1 LLTGLNSTH
10 LPIVS
15 KCVGGVGGSLI
26 SKNHHSLKGVHSKL
40 HSLQTMKVKIKG
52 GFANQNMPH
61 SQQKS
66 GLFFSSTN
74 MPAPWSLEEI
84 SKKIDLLVLKQ
95 SYVLRLKEQINGIQ
109 INLV

>member
-1 LLTGLNSTH
+1 VGLNSTH

-15 KCVGGVGGSLI
+15 KCVGGVGGSFI
-26 SKNHHSLKGVHSKL
+26 SKNHRSPKGVHSRL

-52 GFANQNMPH
+52 GFANKNMPH

-66 GLFFSSTN
+66 SLSFSSTN

-84 SKKIDLLVLKQ
+84 SKKNYLLVLKQ
-95 SYVLRLKEQINGIQ
+95 SYVLGLKEQIDGI
-109 INLV
+109 

>member
-1 LLTGLNSTH
+1 MGLNSTH

-26 SKNHHSLKGVHSKL
+26 SKNNCLPRGVHSRL

-66 GLFFSSTN
+66 GLSFSSTN
-74 MPAPWSLEEI
+74 MLAPWSLEEI
-84 SKKIDLLVLKQ
+84 SKKNYLLVLKQ
-95 SYVLRLKEQINGIQ
+95 SYVLGLKEQINGI
-109 INLV
+109 

>member
-15 KCVGGVGGSLI
+15 KCVGGARGNLI
-26 SKNHHSLKGVHSKL
+26 SKNHCSPRALHSRLR
-40 HSLQTMKVKIKG
+40 SLQTVKVKIKG

-61 SQQKS
+61 SQQKF
-66 GLFFSSTN
+66 GLSFSSTN
-74 MPAPWSLEEI
+74 MPTPCSLEEI

-95 SYVLRLKEQINGIQ
+95 SYVLRLKEQIDGI
-109 INLV
+109 